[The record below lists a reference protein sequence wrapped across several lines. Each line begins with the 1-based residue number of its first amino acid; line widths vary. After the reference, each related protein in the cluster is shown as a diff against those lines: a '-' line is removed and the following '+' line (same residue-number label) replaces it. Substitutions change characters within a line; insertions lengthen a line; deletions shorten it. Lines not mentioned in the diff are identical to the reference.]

1 MMATAEHSPNLV
13 ACDQLLDLTD
23 QLGPA
28 SCREFVTN
36 YIALWESRYNRLCQA
51 VTGADDDAAMDVV
64 LSIKISSEMAGAQ
77 RLAALACAAQQRLAY
92 SGAAA
97 LASMLALIAACG
109 RETMA
114 CLLAALG

>member
-1 MMATAEHSPNLV
+1 MMATAEHGPNLV

-28 SCREFVTN
+28 SCREFISN
-36 YIALWESRYNRLCQA
+36 YIALWESRYDRLYRA

-77 RLAALACAAQQRLAY
+77 RLADLAYCAQQRLARF
-92 SGAAA
+92 GAAE
-97 LASMLALIAACG
+97 LLSMLAAIAACG

-114 CLLAALG
+114 CLLTALN